1 MHPEW
6 RLEVAEL
13 LVARRYSEAL
23 TLVRQAIEE
32 GNMSA
37 RVILAKMGENAGL
50 VRDEVDRLID
60 EVETTMAPADVETH
74 LELSSAYDRR
84 LGNLPYLEK
93 DRRCFDHLLKAVEL
107 GAGPVYTTALAIKYG
122 VGTLS
127 VEANQDE
134 AVRWLKHAI
143 QQGSV
148 EAADQLQRL
157 YRHIEQTRRKRE
169 ISGSNASAHS
179 VTLVQRTESDRS

>member
-23 TLVRQAIEE
+23 TLVRQAIEQ

-37 RVILAKMGENAGL
+37 RVMLAKMGENAGL

-93 DRRCFDHLLKAVEL
+93 DERCFDHLLKAVEQ
-107 GAGPVYTTALAIKYG
+107 GAGPIHVLALARKY
-122 VGTLS
+122 VMGTLS
-127 VEANQDE
+127 VRPNFEEAI
-134 AVRWLKHAI
+134 RWYKHAV

-148 EAADQLQRL
+148 EAVDELQRL
-157 YRHIEQTRRKRE
+157 YQHIQRQRRHEP
-169 ISGSNASAHS
+169 NA
-179 VTLVQRTESDRS
+179 